1 MAEAVVA
8 PVAPV
13 VAPVVPVVT
22 AEGLRRRRRLEVS
35 RERLTVRLSAG
46 ELAEIGVA
54 ARRAG
59 LTRSGFVASAA
70 LRAARGVVP
79 VAGEEGLG
87 AVVGEATRALDD
99 VGVNLNQAVRRLN
112 ATGVAPAGLGEAV
125 AAVQAA
131 TVRVEAVSAALLRRL
146 VWRRRGWRL
155 RTGRCITWWW
165 RAGRPTPAGGSPRT
179 GRSQMS
185 SGRRSRR
192 I

>member
-1 MAEAVVA
+1 MAEAKVPAEVQAEVPAEVA
-8 PVAPV
+8 
-13 VAPVVPVVT
+13 VVT
-22 AEGLRRRRRLEVS
+22 PEGPRRRRRLEVS

-70 LRAARGVVP
+70 VRAARAVVP
-79 VAGEEGLG
+79 VAGEEALG

-99 VGVNLNQAVRRLN
+99 VGVNLNQAVRRLHS
-112 ATGVAPAGLGEAV
+112 TGVAPAGLGEAV

-146 VWRRRGWRL
+146 V
-155 RTGRCITWWW
+155 
-165 RAGRPTPAGGSPRT
+165 
-179 GRSQMS
+179 
-185 SGRRSRR
+185 
-192 I
+192 